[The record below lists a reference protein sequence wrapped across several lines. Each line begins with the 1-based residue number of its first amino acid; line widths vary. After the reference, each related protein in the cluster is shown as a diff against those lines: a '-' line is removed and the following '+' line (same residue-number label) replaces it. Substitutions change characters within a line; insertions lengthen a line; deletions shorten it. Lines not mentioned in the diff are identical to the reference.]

1 MNDPKFTEKLKKW
14 FDSEH
19 TDANIREGALLLLQ
33 MNNNRHL
40 YQLINF
46 DPQGKL
52 EMLKYELQK
61 HLKYRIEGM
70 TIDDVRNY
78 DKAVTPVLQTAID
91 KTSEADQIAK
101 QLAPHL
107 PVVES
112 ENLDSIVPSAIVA
125 KGKRADHD
133 QLPDN
138 IQAIWENNCD
148 LWKKIKEHFEACK
161 AYDMSCDRY
170 EGLHAADEDFKRM
183 LLTLKEEY
191 YAYKQAM
198 DVYDHAQP
206 GDAEEKQAE
215 EQPVADIISKQ
226 IGNARSY
233 ITKNLNQLIG
243 FVEAG
248 NTDKADALRA
258 KVNERV
264 QLLITAKAEIT
275 ADTIAK
281 LQQSSSQV
289 FLGQGL
295 HTLGLLGWILE
306 QTGAAHIAVT
316 TFSTS
321 DAFLCGVI
329 NLRKRGLVDSSV
341 LVADI
346 KASSKTLKL
355 SRLMTEAFDE
365 VKLTLNHSKVMLV
378 ANNEWLVSVITS
390 QNQTY
395 GDRAE
400 CTFITTDRDVYLNL
414 NNMLNNLLDDT
425 TTIPLSGRE

>member
-14 FDSEH
+14 FDCEH

-52 EMLKYELQK
+52 ELLKYELQK
-61 HLKYRIEGM
+61 HLNYRIEGM

-78 DKAVTPVLQTAID
+78 DKAVTPVLQTAVD
-91 KTSEADQIAK
+91 KTSEADKIAK

-107 PVVES
+107 PVLES

-133 QLPDN
+133 QLPEN
-138 IQAIWENNCD
+138 IQAIWDNNCA

-206 GDAEEKQAE
+206 GDAEKQPAE
-215 EQPVADIISKQ
+215 EQPEAAITSKQ

-233 ITKNLNQLIG
+233 ITKNLDQLIG
-243 FVEAG
+243 LTEAG

-281 LQQSSSQV
+281 LQQA
-289 FLGQGL
+289 GI
-295 HTLGLLGWILE
+295 TME
-306 QTGAAHIAVT
+306 QPESAEEEVTDEGEADTASPEAA
-316 TFSTS
+316 
-321 DAFLCGVI
+321 
-329 NLRKRGLVDSSV
+329 
-341 LVADI
+341 
-346 KASSKTLKL
+346 
-355 SRLMTEAFDE
+355 
-365 VKLTLNHSKVMLV
+365 
-378 ANNEWLVSVITS
+378 
-390 QNQTY
+390 Q
-395 GDRAE
+395 AE
-400 CTFITTDRDVYLNL
+400 
-414 NNMLNNLLDDT
+414 
-425 TTIPLSGRE
+425 

>member
-14 FDSEH
+14 FDCEH

-52 EMLKYELQK
+52 ELLKYELQK
-61 HLKYRIEGM
+61 HLNYRIEGM

-78 DKAVTPVLQTAID
+78 DKAVTPVLQTAVD
-91 KTSEADQIAK
+91 KTSEADKIAK

-133 QLPDN
+133 QLPEN
-138 IQAIWENNCD
+138 IQAIWDNNCA

-183 LLTLKEEY
+183 LLTLKDEY

-206 GDAEEKQAE
+206 GDAEKQPAE
-215 EQPVADIISKQ
+215 EQPEAAITSKQ

-233 ITKNLNQLIG
+233 ITKNLDQLIG
-243 FVEAG
+243 LTEAG

-281 LQQSSSQV
+281 LQQA
-289 FLGQGL
+289 GI
-295 HTLGLLGWILE
+295 TME
-306 QTGAAHIAVT
+306 QPESAEEEVTDEGEADTASPEAA
-316 TFSTS
+316 
-321 DAFLCGVI
+321 
-329 NLRKRGLVDSSV
+329 
-341 LVADI
+341 
-346 KASSKTLKL
+346 
-355 SRLMTEAFDE
+355 
-365 VKLTLNHSKVMLV
+365 
-378 ANNEWLVSVITS
+378 
-390 QNQTY
+390 Q
-395 GDRAE
+395 AE
-400 CTFITTDRDVYLNL
+400 
-414 NNMLNNLLDDT
+414 
-425 TTIPLSGRE
+425 

>member
-52 EMLKYELQK
+52 EQLKYELQK
-61 HLKYRIEGM
+61 HLNYRIEGM

-248 NTDKADALRA
+248 NTDKADALSVLPCRA
-258 KVNERV
+258 GQEVRKWLLCQARHSQPAGCTRRRRTDHLHDRSAGTSEGRRPRSKGAAPSGSADLMQNLPRISKQFQPMQRIPTKTPTVQKPCIDRASPDFSGLHNKKERQILRFDV
-264 QLLITAKAEIT
+264 QYLVHL
-275 ADTIAK
+275 
-281 LQQSSSQV
+281 
-289 FLGQGL
+289 QGL
-295 HTLGLLGWILE
+295 EPW
-306 QTGAAHIAVT
+306 AH
-316 TFSTS
+316 
-321 DAFLCGVI
+321 
-329 NLRKRGLVDSSV
+329 
-341 LVADI
+341 
-346 KASSKTLKL
+346 
-355 SRLMTEAFDE
+355 
-365 VKLTLNHSKVMLV
+365 
-378 ANNEWLVSVITS
+378 
-390 QNQTY
+390 
-395 GDRAE
+395 
-400 CTFITTDRDVYLNL
+400 
-414 NNMLNNLLDDT
+414 
-425 TTIPLSGRE
+425 

>member
-14 FDSEH
+14 FDCEH

-52 EMLKYELQK
+52 ELLKYELQK
-61 HLKYRIEGM
+61 HINYRIEGM

-78 DKAVTPVLQTAID
+78 DKAVTPVLQTAVD
-91 KTSEADQIAK
+91 KTSEADKIAK

-112 ENLDSIVPSAIVA
+112 ENIDSIVPSAIVA

-133 QLPDN
+133 QLPEN
-138 IQAIWENNCD
+138 IQAIWDNNCA

-206 GDAEEKQAE
+206 GDAEKQPAE
-215 EQPVADIISKQ
+215 EQPEAAITSKQ

-233 ITKNLNQLIG
+233 ITKNLDQLIG
-243 FVEAG
+243 LTEAG

-281 LQQSSSQV
+281 LQQA
-289 FLGQGL
+289 GI
-295 HTLGLLGWILE
+295 TME
-306 QTGAAHIAVT
+306 QPESAEEEVTDEGEADTASPEAA
-316 TFSTS
+316 
-321 DAFLCGVI
+321 
-329 NLRKRGLVDSSV
+329 
-341 LVADI
+341 
-346 KASSKTLKL
+346 
-355 SRLMTEAFDE
+355 
-365 VKLTLNHSKVMLV
+365 
-378 ANNEWLVSVITS
+378 
-390 QNQTY
+390 Q
-395 GDRAE
+395 AE
-400 CTFITTDRDVYLNL
+400 
-414 NNMLNNLLDDT
+414 
-425 TTIPLSGRE
+425 

>member
-14 FDSEH
+14 FDCEH

-52 EMLKYELQK
+52 ELLKYELQK
-61 HLKYRIEGM
+61 HLNYRIEGM

-78 DKAVTPVLQTAID
+78 DKAVTPVLQNAVD
-91 KTSEADQIAK
+91 KTSEADKIAK

-133 QLPDN
+133 QLPEN
-138 IQAIWENNCD
+138 IRAIWDNNCA

-206 GDAEEKQAE
+206 GDAEKQPAE
-215 EQPVADIISKQ
+215 EQPEAAITSKQ

-233 ITKNLNQLIG
+233 ITKNLDQLIG
-243 FVEAG
+243 LTEAG

-281 LQQSSSQV
+281 LQQA
-289 FLGQGL
+289 GI
-295 HTLGLLGWILE
+295 TME
-306 QTGAAHIAVT
+306 QPESAEEEVTDEGEADTASPEAA
-316 TFSTS
+316 
-321 DAFLCGVI
+321 
-329 NLRKRGLVDSSV
+329 
-341 LVADI
+341 
-346 KASSKTLKL
+346 
-355 SRLMTEAFDE
+355 
-365 VKLTLNHSKVMLV
+365 
-378 ANNEWLVSVITS
+378 
-390 QNQTY
+390 Q
-395 GDRAE
+395 AE
-400 CTFITTDRDVYLNL
+400 
-414 NNMLNNLLDDT
+414 
-425 TTIPLSGRE
+425 

>member
-14 FDSEH
+14 FDCEH

-52 EMLKYELQK
+52 ELLKYELQK
-61 HLKYRIEGM
+61 HLNYRIEGM
-70 TIDDVRNY
+70 TIDDVSNY
-78 DKAVTPVLQTAID
+78 DKAVTPVLQTAVD
-91 KTSEADQIAK
+91 KTSEADKIAK

-133 QLPDN
+133 QLPEN
-138 IQAIWENNCD
+138 IQAIWDNNCA
-148 LWKKIKEHFEACK
+148 LWKKVKEHFEACK

-206 GDAEEKQAE
+206 GDAEKQPAE
-215 EQPVADIISKQ
+215 EQPEAAITSKQ

-233 ITKNLNQLIG
+233 ITKNLDQLIG
-243 FVEAG
+243 LTEAG

-281 LQQSSSQV
+281 LQQA
-289 FLGQGL
+289 GI
-295 HTLGLLGWILE
+295 TME
-306 QTGAAHIAVT
+306 QPESAEEEVTDEGEADTASPEAA
-316 TFSTS
+316 
-321 DAFLCGVI
+321 
-329 NLRKRGLVDSSV
+329 
-341 LVADI
+341 
-346 KASSKTLKL
+346 
-355 SRLMTEAFDE
+355 
-365 VKLTLNHSKVMLV
+365 
-378 ANNEWLVSVITS
+378 
-390 QNQTY
+390 Q
-395 GDRAE
+395 AE
-400 CTFITTDRDVYLNL
+400 
-414 NNMLNNLLDDT
+414 
-425 TTIPLSGRE
+425 

>member
-1 MNDPKFTEKLKKW
+1 MNDPKFTDKLKKW
-14 FDSEH
+14 FDCEH

-52 EMLKYELQK
+52 ELLKYELQK
-61 HLKYRIEGM
+61 HLNYRIEGM

-78 DKAVTPVLQTAID
+78 DKAVTPVLQTAVD
-91 KTSEADQIAK
+91 KTSEADKIAK

-125 KGKRADHD
+125 NGKRADHD

-138 IQAIWENNCD
+138 IKAIWDSNCA

-191 YAYKQAM
+191 YAYKQTM
-198 DVYDHAQP
+198 DVYDHAKP
-206 GDAEEKQAE
+206 GDAEKQPAE
-215 EQPVADIISKQ
+215 EQPEAAITSKQ

-233 ITKNLNQLIG
+233 ITKNIDQLIG
-243 FVEAG
+243 LTEAG

-264 QLLITAKAEIT
+264 QLLLTAKAEIT

-281 LQQSSSQV
+281 LQQA
-289 FLGQGL
+289 G
-295 HTLGLLGWILE
+295 INIE
-306 QTGAAHIAVT
+306 QQAAAESEEQAEKPESAEEEVT
-316 TFSTS
+316 
-321 DAFLCGVI
+321 DEGE
-329 NLRKRGLVDSSV
+329 
-341 LVADI
+341 ADT
-346 KASSKTLKL
+346 ASP
-355 SRLMTEAFDE
+355 EA
-365 VKLTLNHSKVMLV
+365 TP
-378 ANNEWLVSVITS
+378 
-390 QNQTY
+390 
-395 GDRAE
+395 AE
-400 CTFITTDRDVYLNL
+400 
-414 NNMLNNLLDDT
+414 
-425 TTIPLSGRE
+425 

>member
-14 FDSEH
+14 FDCEH
-19 TDANIREGALLLLQ
+19 TDSNIREGALLLLQ

-52 EMLKYELQK
+52 ELLKYELQK
-61 HLKYRIEGM
+61 HLNYRIEGM

-78 DKAVTPVLQTAID
+78 DKAVTPVLQTAVD
-91 KTSEADQIAK
+91 KTSEADKIAK

-133 QLPDN
+133 QLPEN
-138 IQAIWENNCD
+138 IQAIWDNNCA

-206 GDAEEKQAE
+206 GDAEKQPAE
-215 EQPVADIISKQ
+215 EQPEAAITSKQ

-233 ITKNLNQLIG
+233 ITKNLDQLIG
-243 FVEAG
+243 LTEAG

-281 LQQSSSQV
+281 LQQA
-289 FLGQGL
+289 GI
-295 HTLGLLGWILE
+295 TME
-306 QTGAAHIAVT
+306 QPESAEEEVTDEGEADTASPEAA
-316 TFSTS
+316 
-321 DAFLCGVI
+321 
-329 NLRKRGLVDSSV
+329 
-341 LVADI
+341 
-346 KASSKTLKL
+346 
-355 SRLMTEAFDE
+355 
-365 VKLTLNHSKVMLV
+365 
-378 ANNEWLVSVITS
+378 
-390 QNQTY
+390 Q
-395 GDRAE
+395 AE
-400 CTFITTDRDVYLNL
+400 
-414 NNMLNNLLDDT
+414 
-425 TTIPLSGRE
+425 

>member
-1 MNDPKFTEKLKKW
+1 MSSPRHFNLLIFMNDPKFTEKLKKW
-14 FDSEH
+14 FDCEH

-52 EMLKYELQK
+52 ELLKYELQK
-61 HLKYRIEGM
+61 HLNYRIEGM
-70 TIDDVRNY
+70 TIDDVRDY
-78 DKAVTPVLQTAID
+78 DKKVTPILQTAVD
-91 KTSEADQIAK
+91 KTTDADNIAK

-133 QLPDN
+133 QLPDS
-138 IQAIWENNCD
+138 IKAIWDSNCA

-198 DVYDHAQP
+198 DVYDHAKP
-206 GDAEEKQAE
+206 GEDDEQAQAE
-215 EQPVADIISKQ
+215 TKTEAAITAGQIS
-226 IGNARSY
+226 NARSY
-233 ITKNLNQLIG
+233 ITKNLDKVIG
-243 FVEAG
+243 FQNSGDTA
-248 NTDKADALRA
+248 KADEWRA

-281 LQQSSSQV
+281 LQQA
-289 FLGQGL
+289 GI
-295 HTLGLLGWILE
+295 TME
-306 QTGAAHIAVT
+306 QQASADGEEQPESAEEEVTDEGEADTASPEAA
-316 TFSTS
+316 S
-321 DAFLCGVI
+321 
-329 NLRKRGLVDSSV
+329 
-341 LVADI
+341 
-346 KASSKTLKL
+346 
-355 SRLMTEAFDE
+355 
-365 VKLTLNHSKVMLV
+365 
-378 ANNEWLVSVITS
+378 
-390 QNQTY
+390 
-395 GDRAE
+395 AE
-400 CTFITTDRDVYLNL
+400 
-414 NNMLNNLLDDT
+414 
-425 TTIPLSGRE
+425 

>member
-14 FDSEH
+14 FDCEH

-52 EMLKYELQK
+52 ELLKYELQK
-61 HLKYRIEGM
+61 HLNYRIEGM

-78 DKAVTPVLQTAID
+78 DKAVTPVLQTAVD
-91 KTSEADQIAK
+91 KTSEADKIAK

-133 QLPDN
+133 QLPEN
-138 IQAIWENNCD
+138 IQAIWDNNCA

-206 GDAEEKQAE
+206 GDAEKQPAE
-215 EQPVADIISKQ
+215 EQPEAAITSKQ

-233 ITKNLNQLIG
+233 ITKNLDQLIG
-243 FVEAG
+243 LMEAG
-248 NTDKADALRA
+248 NTDKAAALRA

-281 LQQSSSQV
+281 LQQA
-289 FLGQGL
+289 GI
-295 HTLGLLGWILE
+295 TME
-306 QTGAAHIAVT
+306 QPESAEEEVTDEGEADTASPEAA
-316 TFSTS
+316 
-321 DAFLCGVI
+321 
-329 NLRKRGLVDSSV
+329 
-341 LVADI
+341 
-346 KASSKTLKL
+346 
-355 SRLMTEAFDE
+355 
-365 VKLTLNHSKVMLV
+365 
-378 ANNEWLVSVITS
+378 
-390 QNQTY
+390 Q
-395 GDRAE
+395 AE
-400 CTFITTDRDVYLNL
+400 
-414 NNMLNNLLDDT
+414 
-425 TTIPLSGRE
+425 

>member
-14 FDSEH
+14 FDCEH

-52 EMLKYELQK
+52 ELLKYELQK
-61 HLKYRIEGM
+61 HLNYRIEGM

-78 DKAVTPVLQTAID
+78 DKAVTPVLQTAVD
-91 KTSEADQIAK
+91 KTSEADKIAK

-125 KGKRADHD
+125 KGKRTDHD
-133 QLPDN
+133 QLPEN
-138 IQAIWENNCD
+138 IQAIWDNNCA

-206 GDAEEKQAE
+206 GDAEKQPAE
-215 EQPVADIISKQ
+215 EQPEAAITSKQ

-233 ITKNLNQLIG
+233 ITKNLDQLIG
-243 FVEAG
+243 LMEAG
-248 NTDKADALRA
+248 STDKAAALRA

-264 QLLITAKAEIT
+264 QLLVTAKSEIT

-281 LQQSSSQV
+281 LQQA
-289 FLGQGL
+289 GI
-295 HTLGLLGWILE
+295 TME
-306 QTGAAHIAVT
+306 QPESAEEEVTDEGETDTASPEAA
-316 TFSTS
+316 
-321 DAFLCGVI
+321 
-329 NLRKRGLVDSSV
+329 
-341 LVADI
+341 
-346 KASSKTLKL
+346 
-355 SRLMTEAFDE
+355 
-365 VKLTLNHSKVMLV
+365 
-378 ANNEWLVSVITS
+378 
-390 QNQTY
+390 Q
-395 GDRAE
+395 AE
-400 CTFITTDRDVYLNL
+400 
-414 NNMLNNLLDDT
+414 
-425 TTIPLSGRE
+425 

>member
-14 FDSEH
+14 FDCEH

-52 EMLKYELQK
+52 ELLKYELQK
-61 HLKYRIEGM
+61 HLNYRIEGM

-78 DKAVTPVLQTAID
+78 DKAVTPVLQTAVD
-91 KTSEADQIAK
+91 KTSEADKIAK

-112 ENLDSIVPSAIVA
+112 ENIDSIVPSAIVA

-133 QLPDN
+133 QLPEN
-138 IQAIWENNCD
+138 IQAIWDNNCA

-206 GDAEEKQAE
+206 GDAEKQPAE
-215 EQPVADIISKQ
+215 EQPEAAITSKQ

-233 ITKNLNQLIG
+233 ITKNLDQLIG
-243 FVEAG
+243 LTEAG

-281 LQQSSSQV
+281 LQQA
-289 FLGQGL
+289 GI
-295 HTLGLLGWILE
+295 TME
-306 QTGAAHIAVT
+306 QPESAEEEVTDEGEADTASPEAA
-316 TFSTS
+316 
-321 DAFLCGVI
+321 
-329 NLRKRGLVDSSV
+329 
-341 LVADI
+341 
-346 KASSKTLKL
+346 
-355 SRLMTEAFDE
+355 
-365 VKLTLNHSKVMLV
+365 
-378 ANNEWLVSVITS
+378 
-390 QNQTY
+390 Q
-395 GDRAE
+395 AE
-400 CTFITTDRDVYLNL
+400 
-414 NNMLNNLLDDT
+414 
-425 TTIPLSGRE
+425 

>member
-1 MNDPKFTEKLKKW
+1 MSSPRHFNFLIFMNDPKFTEKLKTW
-14 FDSEH
+14 FECEH

-52 EMLKYELQK
+52 ELLKYELQK
-61 HLKYRIEGM
+61 HLNYRIEGM
-70 TIDDVRNY
+70 TIDDVRVY
-78 DKAVTPVLQTAID
+78 DKKVTPILQTAVD
-91 KTSEADQIAK
+91 KTTDADNIAK

-138 IQAIWENNCD
+138 IQAIWDSNCA

-198 DVYDHAQP
+198 DIYDHAQT
-206 GDAEEKQAE
+206 GEGGEQAQAE
-215 EQPVADIISKQ
+215 TKTEAAITAGQIS
-226 IGNARSY
+226 NARSY
-233 ITKNLNQLIG
+233 ITKNLDKVLG
-243 FVEAG
+243 FQYSGDTV
-248 NTDKADALRA
+248 KADALRA

-264 QLLITAKAEIT
+264 QLLLTAKAEIT

-281 LQQSSSQV
+281 LQQAGITVSE
-289 FLGQGL
+289 
-295 HTLGLLGWILE
+295 E
-306 QTGAAHIAVT
+306 QKTEETGDHEGDT
-316 TFSTS
+316 DT
-321 DAFLCGVI
+321 
-329 NLRKRGLVDSSV
+329 
-341 LVADI
+341 
-346 KASSKTLKL
+346 ASPET
-355 SRLMTEAFDE
+355 A
-365 VKLTLNHSKVMLV
+365 
-378 ANNEWLVSVITS
+378 
-390 QNQTY
+390 Q
-395 GDRAE
+395 AE
-400 CTFITTDRDVYLNL
+400 
-414 NNMLNNLLDDT
+414 
-425 TTIPLSGRE
+425 

>member
-14 FDSEH
+14 FDCEH

-52 EMLKYELQK
+52 ELLKYELQK
-61 HLKYRIEGM
+61 HLNYRIEGM

-78 DKAVTPVLQTAID
+78 DKAVTPVLQTAVD
-91 KTSEADQIAK
+91 KTSEADKIAK

-107 PVVES
+107 PVVDS

-133 QLPDN
+133 QLPEN
-138 IQAIWENNCD
+138 IQAIWDNNCA

-198 DVYDHAQP
+198 DVYDHAHP
-206 GDAEEKQAE
+206 GDAEKQPAE
-215 EQPVADIISKQ
+215 EQPEAAITSKQ

-233 ITKNLNQLIG
+233 ITKNLDQLIG
-243 FVEAG
+243 LTEAG

-281 LQQSSSQV
+281 LQQA
-289 FLGQGL
+289 GI
-295 HTLGLLGWILE
+295 TME
-306 QTGAAHIAVT
+306 QPESAEEEVTDEGEADTASPEAA
-316 TFSTS
+316 
-321 DAFLCGVI
+321 
-329 NLRKRGLVDSSV
+329 
-341 LVADI
+341 
-346 KASSKTLKL
+346 
-355 SRLMTEAFDE
+355 
-365 VKLTLNHSKVMLV
+365 
-378 ANNEWLVSVITS
+378 
-390 QNQTY
+390 Q
-395 GDRAE
+395 AE
-400 CTFITTDRDVYLNL
+400 
-414 NNMLNNLLDDT
+414 
-425 TTIPLSGRE
+425 